1 MSSNN
6 SVSLILPEKV
16 PAALGQLVPISVGV
30 TDFSGT
36 DREILVRLI
45 GSLTGPL
52 PAVSRQLPAH
62 LSIQTEVS
70 LQVPSGM
77 PVGEHPVLIEVL
89 DRSTGSVIGQGE
101 VLLDVQHTQAIRM
114 HLSPPSIR
122 RRLRGRIRIVLRNHD
137 DETHNIRIRA
147 ESDDSHTKIKLWHQD
162 VQLRAGEMVRLK
174 ARLRVK
180 PFFIGKQKEHWYSII
195 GDGAGVPIYGRGN
208 VRHIPM
214 IGRNIK
220 SLMGLMCIVLVWA
233 GATLAIIRAVNPVTT
248 ESTASAEEGGS
259 DTGDSG
265 ANSGGELEL
274 PNLVEVS
281 GTVTATPD
289 GSDVVVKWRPVSIG
303 DVEGSGKVGGQS
315 TSSNPN
321 VANLSTSTDADGAFT
336 VAGLDGAGLYE
347 FTFAKAGHSTKTLI
361 VQPKGEP
368 VTLEVEL
375 AVGDGTVAGLTV
387 DESGQPLG
395 GVDVK
400 LTDGTIIYQTTT
412 PTEGDQKGRFT
423 FKNLST
429 PATYVIDAQVV
440 QRGLASTTFFLDAG
454 SSINDVN
461 LTLSPNVTTLAGR
474 VSSMLFETGSSG
486 TRQPSATQ
494 SASTAP
500 VALPAVT
507 ITATDGSTTTRS
519 TTSLTDINLAGTFRL
534 EELPINKVYTVTY
547 SVPGFITFSE
557 TVELTLDTPERDIS
571 LNRATGRVSG
581 TIVVDSPDILPQSV
595 AISVENSLQTY
606 KSSDL
611 VRADGTYDFSGI
623 APGRYVVTYEAL
635 GLNDQYREVDIGAGT
650 SAIVDVQMT
659 ELEDTSRSSS
669 LNFLITKTGEDVDS
683 PDPEDVFVSVRHR
696 APNDCG
702 RVVTKAGVT
711 HTNCEYPTEIEEDA
725 TTSVI
730 IDDLDAGAY
739 YLVFSATG
747 FSPKVV
753 QTSVALGEVKDQIA
767 VTLDALGTLSGQV
780 TDDSGSPV
788 EGVQLLLT
796 SATGVTKTGGT
807 GPNGEFTF
815 PNSLD
820 AMTYTLGTTSPNF
833 TSVSRTVTGALNA
846 SVNVDAT
853 VRGISMVTGEVRSLN
868 LATGNYEAIEAK
880 NFAVFYRVSP
890 AQPSSTTGGWIDT
903 KTIGISK
910 SLGSFRLGVNPK
922 DQNNNTILFDAC
934 VTIIDGTIAGTV
946 MSSDACDASL
956 QGGAMPPGLIAKS
969 STSVS
974 LQPGET
980 AVRSVYFTPSPG
992 SVSGYVTVG
1001 GVAENNL
1008 KIEARRIGPDG
1019 RIYETVNATSATN
1032 SVNQQ
1037 SGYYIFDYLTPT
1049 SPVAPTGYDENT
1061 FVPCD
1066 QTVNIC
1072 WSIRATKTSVG
1083 SNDSRPFTIY
1093 PSKRLN
1099 LPDTETINIE
1109 LGRGSASVTL
1119 SADTGVVFSGTTLN
1133 LTATING
1140 VAKTASAVTNANGKA
1155 VFSNLELG
1163 TWTLS
1168 LPATDDYADVSRE
1181 FNITQGVALNESV
1194 IRRSLRGKLIV
1205 YLRGPGGPLSGA
1217 QIRLAPVIDSTTTTT
1232 TPTSTTTTIAA
1243 LPDPTVLCVSIADG
1257 SCTINNYNTGV
1268 HTFVAS
1274 ATGLSSTTISAS
1286 VIGGQTIAVSVV
1298 LGAAAGSLTVTL
1310 LDVLGVKLAGATIN
1324 AKDQR
1329 LKDYYCTT
1337 NTSGIC
1343 TLTEI
1348 PFGIVEVKASLT
1360 NFRDSFGS
1368 ISVGSGG
1375 SAMTLIATPTNGKA
1389 TFVFVDDNGQGL
1401 LSAKAEYI
1409 DSAGEVLQT
1418 CTTPTTPPTSNQC
1431 IMIGLPQGLVTIR
1444 ASVTGVDASQY
1455 AEVTLKVSVFPGLD
1469 TAATFVIPTK
1479 NSALA
1484 GKIVEDVAG
1493 GSSSVTVSGAIVTAS
1508 NGAGESVVTLT
1519 DDGGKYSF
1527 NTLTPGIWT
1536 VRATAPGYATK
1547 AISPISVP
1555 RSTDLEIRLVPLSGS
1570 IELSVRTPIGG
1581 PATGITVT
1589 VQRLTANA
1597 DAYRLVTNSDGNAI
1611 FDQSNI
1617 VEGTYTVTIS
1627 DSIVPARYVG
1637 QTFVLN
1643 VDRGSATRFATY
1655 LGTFGAFVAVPI
1667 AGIPASGFGPATPLS
1682 VDVAL
1687 IKDGVLMHQISTEMI
1702 ASQRVA
1708 SFAGVAPG
1716 QYSIAIQSPGTLS
1729 SLNQYSITEVLR
1741 DFNTSV
1747 RVTTSASHGLIVGDF
1762 VDISGFATTIFNF
1775 DNARVTAID
1784 GTQSFFV
1791 ERATGLANLPTAGE
1805 YASAKMT
1812 KVSNQSQ
1819 WVLAAHTVSTNS
1831 FTYDVPTAST
1841 IEVPELS
1848 RTITLGAINL
1858 LVKPVNFDVVVSGIA
1873 FTDPSLTT
1881 TTTPSS
1887 TTLPLLGN
1895 AKVTLSD
1902 GYLLNSVSSTTN
1914 SSGVA
1919 SFTDIPPGTYTA
1931 TVTNTSY
1938 DDFVTTIQVVDF
1950 ANLAGFN
1957 PRISLNQSPIVG
1969 TIKVTVFG
1977 DGNSSNYVSGATVS
1991 VLENNTTCVTDSSG
2005 ICILKNLA
2013 QGDYNLR
2020 VIHPSYAT
2028 INTSAIHVTG
2038 GIETTHSVGLGSN
2051 EGQVDFTVFNSATG
2065 LPIASSDITAQV
2077 TGTAPSCTTTPAGK
2091 CSVTDLALGAT
2102 SFKVEA
2108 NNFDTGFVGVD
2119 VTGGNSTKITINLTP
2134 SLPTTETLR
2143 VRTVDA
2149 VTGKPLNGV
2158 LVSNADN
2165 DAVLCTTT
2173 GQTSATPPVALGA
2186 CNGLSIPVGNLS
2198 VKGELDDYEA
2208 AFATVVIS
2216 PIQSTTLVLALRP
2229 KLGSLQFDIY
2239 HAITKANLV
2248 GATVTMVAPPSL
2260 NCTTVLVNTPSTAS
2274 CTISAIAL
2282 VNTTFVVEATG
2293 FDDVYVS
2300 YAVSNEGGRVRVE
2313 LTPSDNTL
2321 IINTVDAVTG
2331 AALAGVE
2338 IKHGSTQ
2345 LCTTAGAGATCTTP
2359 PQTNGSYPLTIT
2371 RTGYETSY
2379 ATVLVRPDAP
2389 TSLTFALRP
2398 TLGTVQFIVKDAD
2411 TGALIPG
2418 AVIESV
2424 NDNDATCTTPTG
2436 ASTTGRCSIANLAL
2450 VATQFDVT
2458 APTYNG
2464 GSTNV
2469 TVSNVAGSETVVFLN
2484 KETVGFTVYT
2494 FDAVTDTALNGITVE
2509 YANGDPFCAAVT
2521 ASGSCQPAA
2530 NLAGG
2535 TITLKAY
2542 KDNAYLPIF
2551 ATTTF
2556 STSEPA
2562 SLTLALLPTNGVV
2575 DISVVNGNDDSE
2587 INGVVIT
2594 RSPSESVCTTTGG
2607 AGCTVPSMP
2616 VGTYV
2621 FTATKAGYTTA
2632 TTTATIVN
2640 SDTSYIS
2647 LTMYPVTNT
2656 SLRVYTYDANT
2667 GSSLD
2672 GVSVTSCTSNTSSG
2686 YCTANNVATG
2696 QLTITASRSGYD
2708 NAYGNVMIES
2718 GGSETVHLY
2727 LRPTASTLTV
2737 TVLNSFSNAAIP
2749 SAWVAIT
2756 GGSCGSTSASGV
2768 IACTGFTSGNL
2779 SLSVSASYFSSAS
2792 ATVAIARGSTN
2803 SVVLFLTPWGQL
2815 TVSSTKKA
2823 ALITVSIQNYGGLCS
2838 IPALSGTEPPGPG
2851 ECTGYYLPYGTYIV
2865 SLDTSPA
2872 KTATV
2877 TINKT
2882 STSVN
2887 IP

>member
-52 PAVSRQLPAH
+52 PAISRQLPAH
-62 LSIQTEVS
+62 LSIQTEIS

-101 VLLDVQHTQAIRM
+101 VLLDVQHTQAIKM

-147 ESDDSHTKIKLWHQD
+147 ESDDSNTKIKLWHQD
-162 VQLRAGEMVRLK
+162 VELRAGEMVRLK
-174 ARLRVK
+174 ARLRVR
-180 PFFIGKQKEHWYSII
+180 PFFIGKQREHWYSII

-233 GATLAIIRAVNPVTT
+233 GATLAVIRAVNPVTT

-259 DTGDSG
+259 ETGDSG
-265 ANSGGELEL
+265 SDSGGELEL

-289 GSDVVVKWRPVSIG
+289 GSGVVVKWRPVSIG

-336 VAGLDGAGLYE
+336 VSGLDGAGLYE
-347 FTFAKAGHSTKTLI
+347 FTFAKSGHSTKTLI
-361 VQPKGEP
+361 VQPQGEP
-368 VTLEVEL
+368 VTLEIEL
-375 AVGDGTVAGLTV
+375 AVGDGTVSGFTV
-387 DESGQPLG
+387 DEAGQLLG

-412 PTEGDQKGRFT
+412 PTEGEQKGRFS
-423 FKNLST
+423 FNNLST
-429 PATYVIDAQVV
+429 PATYVVDASVS
-440 QRGLASTTFFLDAG
+440 QRGLASTTFYLEAG
-454 SSINDVN
+454 SSTNDVT

-474 VSSMLFETGSSG
+474 VSSMLFEIGAGG
-486 TRQPSATQ
+486 TRQTSAAQTP
-494 SASTAP
+494 STAS

-507 ITATDGSTTTRS
+507 ITATDGSITTRS

-534 EELPINKVYTVTY
+534 EELPINRVYTVTY
-547 SVPGFITFSE
+547 SAPGFITFSE
-557 TVELTLDTPERDIS
+557 TVELTLDTPERDVS

-581 TIVVDSPDILPQSV
+581 TIVVESPDILPQSV

-650 SAIVDVQMT
+650 TAIVDVQMT
-659 ELEDTSRSSS
+659 EVTDSSRSSS
-669 LNFLITKTGEDVDS
+669 LSFEVTKTGEDVNS
-683 PDPEDVFVSVRHR
+683 PNPEAVFVSIRHR
-696 APNDCG
+696 SLNDCG
-702 RVVTKAGVT
+702 RVGTDT
-711 HTNCEYPTEIEEDA
+711 DCEYATTIIPTTA
-725 TTSVI
+725 TTSVL

-739 YLVFSATG
+739 YLVFSAAG

-753 QTSVALGEVKDQIA
+753 QTSVALGEDKDQIA
-767 VTLDALGTLSGQV
+767 VTLDALGTLNGQV

-868 LATGNYEAIEAK
+868 LVSGNYEAVEAR
-880 NFAVFYRVSP
+880 NFSVFYRVSP
-890 AQPSSTTGGWIDT
+890 TAPSTLGGWIDT

-910 SLGSFRLGVNPK
+910 SLGSFRLGVNPQ
-922 DQNNNTILFDAC
+922 DQNNNPILFDAC
-934 VTIIDGTIAGTV
+934 VTIIDGTIADTV

-956 QGGAMPPGLIAKS
+956 QSNAMPPGLIAK
-969 STSVS
+969 TSRSVT

-980 AVRSVYFTPSPG
+980 AVRSIYFTPSPG

-1001 GVAENNL
+1001 GVAENDL
-1008 KIEARRIGPDG
+1008 KIDARRIGPDG
-1019 RIYETVNATSATN
+1019 RIYETVSATTVTSN
-1032 SVNQQ
+1032 ARL
-1037 SGYYIFDYLTPT
+1037 GYYVFEYLTPT
-1049 SPVAPTGYDENT
+1049 SPVAPSGYDENV
-1061 FVPCD
+1061 FVPCN
-1066 QTVNIC
+1066 QTADIC

-1083 SNDSRPFTIY
+1083 SKDSRPFTIY

-1099 LPDTETINIE
+1099 LPDAETVDIE
-1109 LGRGSASVTL
+1109 LGKGSAAVTL
-1119 SADTGVVFSGTTLN
+1119 SADTGIIFANVTLT
-1133 LTATING
+1133 LSATING
-1140 VAKTASAVTNANGKA
+1140 VNKTASAVTNGNGRA
-1155 VFSNLELG
+1155 VFPDLEIG
-1163 TWTLS
+1163 TWTFS
-1168 LPATDDYADVSRE
+1168 LPATDDYALVNRE
-1181 FNITQGVALNESV
+1181 LNITQGVSLNESV
-1194 IRRSLRGKLIV
+1194 VRRSLRGKLIM
-1205 YLRGPGGPLSGA
+1205 YLRGPDGPLSGA
-1217 QIRLAPVIDSTTTTT
+1217 EIRLAPSSDSTSTTTT
-1232 TPTSTTTTIAA
+1232 PSSTTTTIAGT
-1243 LPDPTVLCVSIADG
+1243 PDPTVLCISITDG
-1257 SCTINNYNTGV
+1257 SCTIDNYDTGV

-1274 ATGLSSTTISAS
+1274 KAGLSSTTVSAS

-1298 LGAAAGSLTVTL
+1298 LGAASGSLTVTL
-1310 LDVLGVKLAGATIN
+1310 LDVLGKPLPSAVIT
-1324 AKDQR
+1324 AKDQN
-1329 LKDYYCTT
+1329 LVDYSCTT
-1337 NTSGIC
+1337 NASGIC
-1343 TLTEI
+1343 SIIGI
-1348 PFGIVEVKASLT
+1348 PFGIVDVKGASPD
-1360 NFRDSFGS
+1360 FRDSFGS
-1368 ISVGSGG
+1368 ISIGNGG

-1389 TFVFVDDNGQGL
+1389 TFVFVDDNGQAIFPAL
-1401 LSAKAEYI
+1401 AEYI
-1409 DSAGEVLQT
+1409 DSNGVVLKS
-1418 CTTPTTPPTSNQC
+1418 CAAPTSNQC
-1431 IMIGLPQGLVTIR
+1431 IITGLPQGLVTIR
-1444 ASVTGVDASQY
+1444 ATVTGVNASQY
-1455 AEVTLKVSVFPGLD
+1455 APVTLKVSVFPGLD
-1469 TAATFVIPTK
+1469 TAATFVIPTA
-1479 NSALA
+1479 NAALA
-1484 GKIVEDVAG
+1484 GTVVEDMPD
-1493 GSSSVTVSGAIVTAS
+1493 GSSSVLISGSIVTATDA
-1508 NGAGESVVTLT
+1508 AGNSQVTLS
-1519 DDGGKYSF
+1519 DDAGRYSF
-1527 NTLTPGIWT
+1527 NTLTPGSWT
-1536 VRATAPGYATK
+1536 IRSTAPGYATK
-1547 AISPISVP
+1547 TLAAVSLPNNN
-1555 RSTDLEIRLVPLSGS
+1555 LMLRLVPLSGS

-1581 PATGITVT
+1581 PATGIRVT
-1589 VQRLTANA
+1589 VQRMTVNA
-1597 DAYRLVTNSDGNAI
+1597 DIYSTVTGIDGNAI
-1611 FDQSNI
+1611 FASSNI

-1627 DSIVPARYVG
+1627 DSIVPARFVG

-1643 VDRGSATRFATY
+1643 VDRGAATRFATY

-1667 AGIPASGFGPATPLS
+1667 AGIPASGFGPGTPLN

-1687 IKDGVLMHQISTEMI
+1687 IKNGVLMHQISTEMV

-1716 QYSIAIQSPGTLS
+1716 QYSIAIQSPGTLGG
-1729 SLNQYSITEVLR
+1729 LTQFSITNVVR
-1741 DFNTSV
+1741 DFGVEVRYTTSV
-1747 RVTTSASHGLIVGDF
+1747 DHGLLVGDF
-1762 VDISGFATTIFNF
+1762 VDITGFAKTIFNF
-1775 DNARVTAID
+1775 DNAVVTKVVNAQ
-1784 GTQSFFV
+1784 TFSV
-1791 ERATGLANLPTAGE
+1791 ERETEPVALPEGDE
-1805 YASAKMT
+1805 YASAKMS

-1819 WVLAAHTVSTNS
+1819 WDLGAHTVFTNS
-1831 FTYDVPTAST
+1831 STYDVPSAPT

-1848 RTITLGAINL
+1848 RTITLGSINL
-1858 LVKPVNFDVVVSGIA
+1858 IVKPVNFDVVVSGIA
-1873 FTDPSLTT
+1873 FTDPSLTP

-1887 TTLPLLGN
+1887 TTLPLLEN

-1902 GYLLNSVSSTTN
+1902 GYLLNNVTSTTD
-1914 SSGVA
+1914 SSGTA

-1931 TVTNTSY
+1931 TVTKTSY

-1950 ANLAGFN
+1950 ADPAGNN

-1991 VLENNTTCVTDSSG
+1991 VLENNATCITDASG

-2013 QGDYNLR
+2013 QGDYDLR

-2028 INTSAIHVTG
+2028 INTSTIHVTG
-2038 GIETTHSVGLGSN
+2038 GLETSHSVGLGSD

-2077 TGTAPSCTTTPAGK
+2077 SGTAPSCTTNAAGK

-2102 SFKVEA
+2102 SFRIEA
-2108 NNFDTGFVGVD
+2108 INPATGLDFAVGFAGVD
-2119 VTGGNSTKITINLTP
+2119 VTGGNPTKISVNLTP
-2134 SLPTTETLR
+2134 
-2143 VRTVDA
+2143 A
-2149 VTGKPLNGV
+2149 
-2158 LVSNADN
+2158 
-2165 DAVLCTTT
+2165 
-2173 GQTSATPPVALGA
+2173 
-2186 CNGLSIPVGNLS
+2186 
-2198 VKGELDDYEA
+2198 
-2208 AFATVVIS
+2208 
-2216 PIQSTTLVLALRP
+2216 
-2229 KLGSLQFDIY
+2229 
-2239 HAITKANLV
+2239 
-2248 GATVTMVAPPSL
+2248 
-2260 NCTTVLVNTPSTAS
+2260 
-2274 CTISAIAL
+2274 
-2282 VNTTFVVEATG
+2282 
-2293 FDDVYVS
+2293 
-2300 YAVSNEGGRVRVE
+2300 
-2313 LTPSDNTL
+2313 DNTL
-2321 IINTVDAVTG
+2321 MINTVDAVTG
-2331 AALAGVE
+2331 AALAGVS
-2338 IKHGSTQ
+2338 IDHDSNQVCITSIIAGSTAAS
-2345 LCTTAGAGATCTTP
+2345 CTSARLAAG
-2359 PQTNGSYPLTIT
+2359 NYPLTIT
-2371 RTGYETSY
+2371 KSGYEDLYEAVS
-2379 ATVLVRPDAP
+2379 VLPDAP

-2398 TLGTVQFIVKDAD
+2398 TFGTVQFIIKDAA

-2418 AVIESV
+2418 AVVESV
-2424 NDNDATCTTPTG
+2424 NDDTNTCITPSG
-2436 ASTTGRCSIANLAL
+2436 AGTTGRCSIANLAL
-2450 VATQFDVT
+2450 VATQFNVT
-2458 APTYNG
+2458 APNYNG

-2469 TVSNVAGSETVVFLN
+2469 TVSNVAGSETVVLLN
-2484 KETVGFTVYT
+2484 KEAVGFTVYT

-2521 ASGSCQPAA
+2521 ASGSCQPAT

-2542 KDNAYLPIF
+2542 KANAYLPIF

-2594 RSPSESVCTTTGG
+2594 RSPSEFVCTTAGS
-2607 AGCTVPSMP
+2607 AGCTIATMP

-2621 FTATKAGYTTA
+2621 FTATKSGFTTA
-2632 TTTATIVN
+2632 TTTATVVN

-2656 SLRVYTYDANT
+2656 SLRVYTYDAST

-2672 GVSVTSCTSNTSSG
+2672 GVSVSPSCTSTTSSG

-2696 QLTITASRSGYD
+2696 QLTITASRNGYD

-2737 TVLNSFSNAAIP
+2737 TVLNSFNNAAVP
-2749 SAWVAIT
+2749 SAWVTIT
-2756 GGSCGSTSASGV
+2756 GGSCGYTSGSGV
-2768 IACTGFTSGNL
+2768 ITCTSFTSGSL
-2779 SLSVSASYFSSAS
+2779 TLSVSASNFNSAS
-2792 ATVAIARGSTN
+2792 ATIAVARGSTN
-2803 SVVLFLTPWGQL
+2803 SVILFLTPLGQL
-2815 TVSSTKKA
+2815 TVSTPMTSEVIIAT
-2823 ALITVSIQNYGGLCS
+2823 LPNFRELCS
-2838 IPALSGTEPPGPG
+2838 IRALNVDEEPTSGS
-2851 ECTGYYLPYGTYIV
+2851 CAGYNLPYGTYIV
-2865 SLDTSPA
+2865 VLNTSPA

-2877 TINKT
+2877 TIT
-2882 STSVN
+2882 SASTSIN

>member
-1 MSSNN
+1 MNGRH

-162 VQLRAGEMVRLK
+162 VELRAGEMVRLK

-233 GATLAIIRAVNPVTT
+233 GATLAIIKAVNPVTT
-248 ESTASAEEGGS
+248 ESTASAEEGGD
-259 DTGDSG
+259 DTGESG
-265 ANSGGELEL
+265 ADSGGELEL
-274 PNLVEVS
+274 PNLVEVT

-289 GSDVVVKWRPVSIG
+289 GSGVVVKWRPVSIG
-303 DVEGSGKVGGQS
+303 DIEGSGKVGGQS

-347 FTFAKAGHSTKTLI
+347 FTFSKAGHSTKTMI

-429 PATYVIDAQVV
+429 PATYVIDARVS
-440 QRGLASTTFFLDAG
+440 QRGLASTTFYLDAG
-454 SSINDVN
+454 SSSNDVT

-474 VSSMLFETGSSG
+474 VSSVLFDNGTTGS
-486 TRQPSATQ
+486 RQPASTQ
-494 SASTAP
+494 TTSASS

-507 ITATDGSTTTRS
+507 ITATDGSITARS
-519 TTSLTDINLAGTFRL
+519 TTSLTDIDQAGKFRL
-534 EELPINKVYTVTY
+534 EELPINRVYTVSY
-547 SVPGFITFSE
+547 SVEGYTTYSE

-571 LNRATGRVSG
+571 LNRATGRLSG
-581 TIVVDSPDILPQSV
+581 NIVVNSPDILPQSV

-635 GLNDQYREVDIGAGT
+635 GLKDQYREIDIGAGT
-650 SAIVDVQMT
+650 TAIVDVTMT
-659 ELEDTSRSSS
+659 ELDDTSRSSS
-669 LNFLITKTGEDVDS
+669 LNFLITKTGEEADS
-683 PDPEDVFVSVRHR
+683 PEPENVFVSVRHR

-702 RVVTKAGVT
+702 RIITEDGVIDT
-711 HTNCEYPTEIEEDA
+711 DCEYPTKIEEDA
-725 TTSVI
+725 TTSVL
-730 IDDLDAGAY
+730 IDQLDAGAY

-753 QTSVALGEVKDQIA
+753 QTNVALGETKDQIA

-853 VRGISMVTGEVRSLN
+853 VRGISMITGEVRSLN
-868 LATGNYEAIEAK
+868 LASGNYEAVEAK
-880 NFAVFYRVSP
+880 NFSVFYRISPTGSTVS
-890 AQPSSTTGGWIDT
+890 TGGWVDT

-922 DQNNNTILFDAC
+922 DQNNNPIFIDAC

-946 MSSDACDASL
+946 MSSEACDSSL
-956 QGGAMPPGLIAKS
+956 LKSAMPRGLIAKT
-969 STSVS
+969 STTVT
-974 LQPGET
+974 LQTGET
-980 AVRSVYFTPSPG
+980 VVRSVYFTPSPG

-1001 GVAENNL
+1001 DVAENNV

-1019 RIYETVNATSATN
+1019 RIYETVNATSTTN
-1032 SVNQQ
+1032 SGNQQ
-1037 SGYYIFDYLTPT
+1037 SGYYIFEYLTPT
-1049 SPVAPTGYDENT
+1049 SSVAPDGYNENV

-1083 SNDSRPFTIY
+1083 SSDSRPFTIY

-1099 LPDTETINIE
+1099 LPATETIDIE

-1119 SADTGVVFSGTTLN
+1119 STDTGVIFSNTDLT

-1140 VAKTASAVTNANGKA
+1140 VERTSTEKTNASGKA
-1155 VFSNLELG
+1155 IFSNLEIG

-1168 LPATDDYADVSRE
+1168 LPATDDYALVNRE
-1181 FNITQGVALNESV
+1181 FNITQGVSLNESV
-1194 IRRSLRGKLIV
+1194 VRRSLRGKLIV

-1217 QIRLAPVIDSTTTTT
+1217 EIRLAPSSDSTSTTT
-1232 TPTSTTTTIAA
+1232 TPTSTTTTIAGT
-1243 LPDPTVLCVSIADG
+1243 PDPTVLCVSVADG
-1257 SCTINNYNTGV
+1257 SCTINNYDSGV

-1274 ATGLSSTTISAS
+1274 AAGLSSTTISAS

-1298 LGAAAGSLTVTL
+1298 LGAASGSLTVTL
-1310 LDVLGVKLAGATIN
+1310 LDVLGKPLPGAIIT
-1324 AKDQR
+1324 AKDQN
-1329 LKDYYCTT
+1329 LVDYSCTT
-1337 NTSGIC
+1337 NATGIC
-1343 TLTEI
+1343 SIIGI
-1348 PFGIVEVKASLT
+1348 PFGIVDVKGSAPD
-1360 NFRDSFGS
+1360 FRDSFGS
-1368 ISVGSGG
+1368 ISIGNGG

-1389 TFVFVDDNGQGL
+1389 TFVFVDDNGQGIFPAL
-1401 LSAKAEYI
+1401 AEYI
-1409 DSAGEVLQT
+1409 DSNGLVLKS
-1418 CTTPTTPPTSNQC
+1418 CAAPTTNQC
-1431 IMIGLPQGLVTIR
+1431 IITGLPQGLVTIR
-1444 ASVTGVDASQY
+1444 ATVTGVDASQY
-1455 AEVTLKVSVFPGLD
+1455 APVTLKVSVFPGLD
-1469 TAATFVIPTK
+1469 TAATFVIPTA
-1479 NSALA
+1479 NAALA
-1484 GKIVEDVAG
+1484 GTVVEDVAG
-1493 GSSSVTVSGAIVTAS
+1493 GLSSVKISGAIVTAT
-1508 NGAGESVVTLT
+1508 NGTGESVVTLT
-1519 DDGGKYSF
+1519 DDAGKYSF
-1527 NTLTPGIWT
+1527 STLTPGSWT
-1536 VRATAPGYATK
+1536 IRATAPGYATK
-1547 AISPISVP
+1547 TLPAITLPNQ
-1555 RSTDLEIRLVPLSGS
+1555 TLEIRLVPLSGS

-1581 PATGITVT
+1581 PASGITVT
-1589 VQRLTANA
+1589 VQRMTANA
-1597 DAYRLVTNSDGNAI
+1597 DIYSIVTSVDGNA
-1611 FDQSNI
+1611 FFAQDTI
-1617 VEGTYTVTIS
+1617 VEGTYTVTLS
-1627 DSIVPARYVG
+1627 DSIIPARFVS

-1643 VDRGSATRFATY
+1643 VDRGAATRFATY

-1667 AGIPASGFGPATPLS
+1667 AGIPASGFGPGTPLS

-1687 IKDGVLMHQISTEMI
+1687 IKNGVLTHQISTEMV
-1702 ASQRVA
+1702 AGQRVA

-1716 QYSIAIQSPGTLS
+1716 QYSIAIQSPGLIAS
-1729 SLNQYSITEVLR
+1729 STPVSINNV
-1741 DFNTSV
+1741 V
-1747 RVTTSASHGLIVGDF
+1747 RNFTDKVRFTTSSDHGLVLGDF
-1762 VDISGFATTIFNF
+1762 VDISGFAKTIFNF
-1775 DNARVTAID
+1775 DNAEVTEFVDARTFSVSRVT
-1784 GTQSFFV
+1784 GTV
-1791 ERATGLANLPTAGE
+1791 PLPVGDE
-1805 YASAKMT
+1805 YANAKVV
-1812 KVSNQSQ
+1812 KVSNQTQ
-1819 WVLAAHTVSTNS
+1819 WNLAAHTINS
-1831 FTYDVPTAST
+1831 GSMTYDVPSAPT

-1848 RTITLGAINL
+1848 RTIALGVINL
-1858 LVKPVNFDVVVSGIA
+1858 IVKPVDFDVVVSGIA
-1873 FTDPSLTT
+1873 FTDPSITT

-1919 SFTDIPPGTYTA
+1919 NFTDIPPGTYTA

-1950 ANLAGFN
+1950 ADPAGNN

-1991 VLENNTTCVTDSSG
+1991 VLENNATCVTDVSG
-2005 ICILKNLA
+2005 MCNLKNLA

-2028 INTSAIHVTG
+2028 INTSTIHVTG
-2038 GIETTHSVGLGSN
+2038 GLETTHSVGLGAN

-2065 LPIASSDITAQV
+2065 LPIASSEITAQV
-2077 TGTAPSCTTTPAGK
+2077 TGTAPSCTTNASGK

-2102 SFKVEA
+2102 SFRIEA
-2108 NNFDTGFVGVD
+2108 VNPATGKDFAVGFAAVD
-2119 VTGGNSTKITINLTP
+2119 VGGGIPTKISVNL
-2134 SLPTTETLR
+2134 
-2143 VRTVDA
+2143 
-2149 VTGKPLNGV
+2149 N
-2158 LVSNADN
+2158 
-2165 DAVLCTTT
+2165 
-2173 GQTSATPPVALGA
+2173 
-2186 CNGLSIPVGNLS
+2186 
-2198 VKGELDDYEA
+2198 
-2208 AFATVVIS
+2208 
-2216 PIQSTTLVLALRP
+2216 
-2229 KLGSLQFDIY
+2229 
-2239 HAITKANLV
+2239 
-2248 GATVTMVAPPSL
+2248 
-2260 NCTTVLVNTPSTAS
+2260 
-2274 CTISAIAL
+2274 
-2282 VNTTFVVEATG
+2282 
-2293 FDDVYVS
+2293 
-2300 YAVSNEGGRVRVE
+2300 
-2313 LTPSDNTL
+2313 PSDNTL
-2321 IINTVDAVTG
+2321 MINTVDAVTG
-2331 AALAGVE
+2331 AALAGVS
-2338 IKHGSTQ
+2338 IDLNSDQ
-2345 LCTTAGAGATCTTP
+2345 VCTTSIIAPSTAASCTSARLAA
-2359 PQTNGSYPLTIT
+2359 GSYPLTIT
-2371 RTGYETSY
+2371 KSGYEDLY
-2379 ATVLVRPDAP
+2379 ETVSVLPDAP

-2398 TLGTVQFIVKDAD
+2398 TFGTVQFIVKDAAS
-2411 TGALIPG
+2411 GALIPS

-2424 NDNDATCTTPTG
+2424 NDNTDTCTTPTG

-2450 VATQFDVT
+2450 VATQFEVT

-2469 TVSNVAGSETVVFLN
+2469 TVSNVAGSETVVLLN
-2484 KETVGFTVYT
+2484 KETVGFRVYT
-2494 FDAVTDTALNGITVE
+2494 FDAVTDTALNGIKVE
-2509 YANGDPFCAAVT
+2509 YANGDDFCSAVT
-2521 ASGSCQPAA
+2521 ATGFCQPAT
-2530 NLAGG
+2530 NIPGG

-2542 KDNAYLPIF
+2542 KDGAYLPIF

-2607 AGCTVPSMP
+2607 AGCTVSSMP

-2621 FTATKAGYTTA
+2621 FTATKVGFTTA

-2672 GVSVTSCTSNTSSG
+2672 GVSVTSCTGNTSSG

-2749 SAWVAIT
+2749 GAWVSIT
-2756 GGSCGSTSASGV
+2756 GGYCGSTSGSGV

-2851 ECTGYYLPYGTYIV
+2851 ECTGYNLPYGTYIV
-2865 SLDTSPA
+2865 SLDTSPV

>member
-1 MSSNN
+1 MSGNN

-16 PAALGQLVPISVGV
+16 PATLGQLVPISVGV
-30 TDFSGT
+30 TDFSGS

-122 RRLRGRIRIVLRNHD
+122 RRLRGRIRVVLRNHD
-137 DETHNIRIRA
+137 DETHNIQIRA
-147 ESDDSHTKIKLWHQD
+147 ESDDSNTKIKLWHRD
-162 VQLRAGEMVRLK
+162 IELRAGEMVRIK

-180 PFFIGKQKEHWYSII
+180 PFFIGKQREHWYSII
-195 GDGAGVPIYGRGN
+195 GDGAGAPIYGRGN

-220 SLMGLMCIVLVWA
+220 SLLGLMCIVLVWA

-265 ANSGGELEL
+265 GDSGGEFEL

-289 GSDVVVKWRPVSIG
+289 GSGVVVKWRPVSIG
-303 DVEGSGKVGGQS
+303 DVEGSGKIGGQS

-347 FTFAKAGHSTKTLI
+347 FTFAKAGHATKTMI
-361 VQPKGEP
+361 VQPQGEP
-368 VTLEVEL
+368 VTLEIEL
-375 AVGDGTVAGLTV
+375 AVGNGTVGGFTV
-387 DESGQPLG
+387 DETGQLLG

-412 PTEGDQKGRFT
+412 PTEGEQKGRFN
-423 FKNLST
+423 FNNLST
-429 PATYVIDAQVV
+429 PATYVIDASVS
-440 QRGLASTTFFLDAG
+440 QRGLASTTFYLDAG
-454 SSINDVN
+454 SAKSDVT

-474 VSSMLFETGSSG
+474 VSSMLFEVGAAG
-486 TRQPSATQ
+486 TRQT
-494 SASTAP
+494 ASTQTTSTP
-500 VALPAVT
+500 SVALPAVT

-534 EELPINKVYTVTY
+534 EELPINRVYTVSY
-547 SVPGFITFSE
+547 SVPGFTTFSE
-557 TVELTLDTPERDIS
+557 TVELTLETPERDIS

-595 AISVENSLQTY
+595 AISIENSLQTY

-611 VRADGTYDFSGI
+611 VRNNGSYDFSGI
-623 APGRYVVTYEAL
+623 SPGRYVVTYEAL

-650 SAIVDVQMT
+650 TAIVDVQMSEVT
-659 ELEDTSRSSS
+659 DSSRSSS
-669 LNFLITKTGEDVDS
+669 LSFEVTKTGEDLNS
-683 PDPEDVFVSVRHR
+683 PVPENVFVSIRHR
-696 APNDCG
+696 SLNDCG
-702 RVVTKAGVT
+702 RVGTLTG
-711 HTNCEYPTEIEEDA
+711 CEYPTTIIPVTA
-725 TTSVI
+725 TTTVL

-753 QTSVALGEVKDQIA
+753 QTNVALGEDKDQIT
-767 VTLDALGTLSGQV
+767 VTLDALGTLNGQV

-833 TSVSRTVTGALNA
+833 TSVSRTVTGALNT

-868 LATGNYEAIEAK
+868 LGSGNYEAVEAK
-880 NFAVFYRVSP
+880 NFSVFYRISP
-890 AQPSSTTGGWIDT
+890 TVPSTLGGWIDT

-922 DQNNNTILFDAC
+922 DQNNNTIFIDAC
-934 VTIIDGTIAGTV
+934 VAIIDGTIAGTM

-956 QGGAMPPGLIAKS
+956 LASAMPPGLIAKTS
-969 STSVS
+969 KSVS

-980 AVRSVYFTPSPG
+980 AVRSIYFTPSPG
-992 SVSGYVTVG
+992 SVTGYVTVG
-1001 GVAENNL
+1001 NAPENDL

-1019 RIYETVNATSATN
+1019 RIYETVSATSATN
-1032 SVNQQ
+1032 PSNAQL
-1037 SGYYIFDYLTPT
+1037 GYYVFDYLTPT
-1049 SPVAPTGYDENT
+1049 FAVAPTGYDEDV

-1066 QTVNIC
+1066 QTVTIC

-1083 SNDSRPFTIY
+1083 SKDSRPFTIY

-1099 LPDTETINIE
+1099 LPNTETIDIE
-1109 LGRGSASVTL
+1109 LGRGTAAVTL
-1119 SADTGVVFSGTTLN
+1119 SADTGIVFANTTLT
-1133 LTATING
+1133 LSATING
-1140 VAKTASAVTNANGKA
+1140 VVQTKSEPTNANGKA
-1155 VFSNLELG
+1155 VFSDLEIG

-1168 LPATDDYADVSRE
+1168 LPATDDYALVNRE
-1181 FNITQGVALNESV
+1181 FNITQGVSLNDSV

-1217 QIRLAPVIDSTTTTT
+1217 EIRLAPVSDSNTTTTL
-1232 TPTSTTTTIAA
+1232 PSSTTTTIAGS
-1243 LPDPTVLCVSIADG
+1243 PDPTVLCVSIADG
-1257 SCTINNYNTGV
+1257 SCTINNYDAGV
-1268 HTFVAS
+1268 HTFIAS
-1274 ATGLSSTTISAS
+1274 AVGLSSTTISAS

-1298 LGAAAGSLTVTL
+1298 LGAASGSLTVTM
-1310 LDVLGVKLAGATIN
+1310 LDVLGVPLLGATIT
-1324 AKDQR
+1324 AKDQNFVE
-1329 LKDYYCTT
+1329 YPCTT
-1337 NTSGIC
+1337 NAAGVCSIIG
-1343 TLTEI
+1343 I
-1348 PFGIVEVKASLT
+1348 PFGIVDVRGSAPD
-1360 NFRDSFGS
+1360 FRDSFGS
-1368 ISVGSGG
+1368 ISIGNGG

-1389 TFVFVDDNGQGL
+1389 TFIFVDDNGQSL
-1401 LSAKAEYI
+1401 FPVKAEYI
-1409 DSAGEVLQT
+1409 DSSGVVLKF
-1418 CTTPTTPPTSNQC
+1418 CTATTSNQC
-1431 IMIGLPQGLVTIR
+1431 IMTGLPQGLATIR
-1444 ASVTGVDASQY
+1444 ATVTGVNASQY
-1455 AEVTLKVSVFPGLD
+1455 APVTLKVSVFPGLD
-1469 TAATFVIPTK
+1469 TAATFVIPTA
-1479 NSALA
+1479 NAALA
-1484 GKIVEDVAG
+1484 GTVVENVSD
-1493 GSSSVTVSGAIVTAS
+1493 GSSSVVISGSIVTATDA
-1508 NGAGESVVTLT
+1508 AGKSEVTLT
-1519 DDGGKYSF
+1519 DDAGRYSF
-1527 NTLTPGIWT
+1527 STLTPGSWT
-1536 VRATAPGYATK
+1536 IRATAPGYATK
-1547 AISPISVP
+1547 TLAAVSLPNQN
-1555 RSTDLEIRLVPLSGS
+1555 LEIRLVPLSGS

-1581 PATGITVT
+1581 PATGITVS
-1589 VQRLTANA
+1589 VQRMTANA
-1597 DAYRLVTNSDGNAI
+1597 DIYSTVTSSNGNAI
-1611 FDQSNI
+1611 FAESTI
-1617 VEGTYTVTIS
+1617 VEGSYSVTIR
-1627 DSIVPARYVG
+1627 DSLVPERFVG
-1637 QTFVLN
+1637 QTFELN
-1643 VDRGSATRFATY
+1643 VDRGAATRFATY

-1667 AGIPASGFGPATPLS
+1667 AGIPASGFGPGTPLS

-1687 IKDGVLMHQISTEMI
+1687 IKDGVLTHQISTEMV

-1716 QYSIAIQSPGTLS
+1716 QYLIAIQSPGTLGR
-1729 SLNQYSITEVLR
+1729 LTQFSITNVVR
-1741 DFNTSV
+1741 DFGVEV
-1747 RVTTSASHGLIVGDF
+1747 RYTTSADHGLLVGDF
-1762 VDISGFATTIFNF
+1762 VDITGFAKTIFNF
-1775 DNARVTAID
+1775 DNAVITKVVNAQ
-1784 GTQSFFV
+1784 TFSV
-1791 ERATGLANLPTAGE
+1791 ERATGNVALPVGTE
-1805 YASAKMT
+1805 YASAKMS
-1812 KVSNQSQ
+1812 KLSNQSQ
-1819 WVLAAHTVSTNS
+1819 WVLAAHTVFTNS
-1831 FTYDVPTAST
+1831 STYDVPSATT

-1858 LVKPVNFDVVVSGIA
+1858 IVKPVDFDVVVSGIA
-1873 FTDPSLTT
+1873 FSDPSITT

-1887 TTLPLLGN
+1887 TTLPRLQN

-1919 SFTDIPPGTYTA
+1919 AFTDIPPGTYTA
-1931 TVTNTSY
+1931 AVTNTSY
-1938 DDFVTTIQVVDF
+1938 DDFVTTIQVVD
-1950 ANLAGFN
+1950 LSDPAGNN
-1957 PRISLNQSPIVG
+1957 PKISLNQSPIIG

-1977 DGNSSNYVSGATVS
+1977 DGNSSNFVSGATVS
-1991 VLENNTTCVTDSSG
+1991 VLENNATCVTDSTG
-2005 ICILKNLA
+2005 ICLLNNLA
-2013 QGDYNLR
+2013 QGDYDLR

-2028 INTSAIHVTG
+2028 INTSTIHVTG
-2038 GIETTHSVGLGSN
+2038 GLETSHSVGLGSN

-2065 LPIASSDITAQV
+2065 LPIASATITAQV
-2077 TGTAPSCTTTPAGK
+2077 SGTAPSCTTNASGK

-2102 SFKVEA
+2102 SFRIEA
-2108 NNFDTGFVGVD
+2108 INPATGLDFAVGFAGVD
-2119 VTGGNSTKITINLTP
+2119 VGGGIPTKISVNL
-2134 SLPTTETLR
+2134 
-2143 VRTVDA
+2143 
-2149 VTGKPLNGV
+2149 N
-2158 LVSNADN
+2158 
-2165 DAVLCTTT
+2165 
-2173 GQTSATPPVALGA
+2173 
-2186 CNGLSIPVGNLS
+2186 
-2198 VKGELDDYEA
+2198 
-2208 AFATVVIS
+2208 
-2216 PIQSTTLVLALRP
+2216 
-2229 KLGSLQFDIY
+2229 
-2239 HAITKANLV
+2239 
-2248 GATVTMVAPPSL
+2248 
-2260 NCTTVLVNTPSTAS
+2260 
-2274 CTISAIAL
+2274 
-2282 VNTTFVVEATG
+2282 
-2293 FDDVYVS
+2293 
-2300 YAVSNEGGRVRVE
+2300 
-2313 LTPSDNTL
+2313 PSDNT
-2321 IINTVDAVTG
+2321 IVINTVDAVTG
-2331 AALAGVE
+2331 ENLAGVNVTY
-2338 IKHGSTQ
+2338 GSTSV
-2345 LCTTAGAGATCTTP
+2345 CTTSGTAASCTSARLAVG
-2359 PQTNGSYPLTIT
+2359 NYPLTIT
-2371 RTGYETSY
+2371 KSGYEDLYETIS
-2379 ATVLVRPDAP
+2379 VLPDSP

-2398 TLGTVQFIVKDAD
+2398 TFGTVQFIIKDAAS
-2411 TGALIPG
+2411 GSLIPN
-2418 AVIESV
+2418 AVVESV
-2424 NDNDATCTTPTG
+2424 NDNTDTCTTPTG
-2436 ASTTGRCSIANLAL
+2436 AGTTGRCSINNLAL
-2450 VATQFDVT
+2450 IATQFEIT

-2469 TVSNVAGSETVVFLN
+2469 TVSNVAGSETIVLLN

-2509 YANGDPFCAAVT
+2509 YANGDPFCSAVT
-2521 ASGSCQPAA
+2521 ANGFCKPAV
-2530 NLAGG
+2530 NISGG

-2542 KDNAYLPIF
+2542 KDNGYLPIF

-2562 SLTLALLPTNGVV
+2562 SISLALLPTNGIAK
-2575 DISVVNGNDDSE
+2575 ISVVNGNDESE

-2594 RSPSESVCTTTGG
+2594 RSPSESVCTTASS
-2607 AGCTVPSMP
+2607 AGCTVASMP

-2621 FTATKAGYTTA
+2621 FTATKSGFTTA

-2647 LTMYPVTNT
+2647 MTMYPVTNT
-2656 SLRVYTYDANT
+2656 SLRVYTYDAST

-2672 GVSVTSCTSNTSSG
+2672 GVSVSPSCSSPTSSG
-2686 YCTANNVATG
+2686 YCTASNVATG

-2708 NAYGNVMIES
+2708 PAYGNVMIES

-2737 TVLNSFSNAAIP
+2737 TVLNSFNN
-2749 SAWVAIT
+2749 SAVSGAYVGIT
-2756 GGSCGSTSASGV
+2756 GGSCGYTSGSGV
-2768 IACTGFTSGNL
+2768 ITCTGFTSGNL

-2803 SVVLFLTPWGQL
+2803 SVVLFLAPWGQL
-2815 TVSSTKKA
+2815 TVSTTMKA
-2823 ALITVSIQNYGGLCS
+2823 TPIVVSIQNFGGSCT
-2838 IPALSGTEPPGPG
+2838 IRELSGTEPPTTGD
-2851 ECTGYYLPYGTYIV
+2851 CTIYYVPYGTYIV
-2865 SLDTSPA
+2865 VLNTSPA

-2877 TINKT
+2877 TIT
-2882 STSVN
+2882 STFTSVN
-2887 IP
+2887 FP

>member
-1 MSSNN
+1 
-6 SVSLILPEKV
+6 
-16 PAALGQLVPISVGV
+16 
-30 TDFSGT
+30 
-36 DREILVRLI
+36 
-45 GSLTGPL
+45 
-52 PAVSRQLPAH
+52 
-62 LSIQTEVS
+62 
-70 LQVPSGM
+70 
-77 PVGEHPVLIEVL
+77 
-89 DRSTGSVIGQGE
+89 
-101 VLLDVQHTQAIRM
+101 
-114 HLSPPSIR
+114 
-122 RRLRGRIRIVLRNHD
+122 
-137 DETHNIRIRA
+137 
-147 ESDDSHTKIKLWHQD
+147 
-162 VQLRAGEMVRLK
+162 
-174 ARLRVK
+174 
-180 PFFIGKQKEHWYSII
+180 
-195 GDGAGVPIYGRGN
+195 
-208 VRHIPM
+208 
-214 IGRNIK
+214 
-220 SLMGLMCIVLVWA
+220 
-233 GATLAIIRAVNPVTT
+233 
-248 ESTASAEEGGS
+248 
-259 DTGDSG
+259 
-265 ANSGGELEL
+265 
-274 PNLVEVS
+274 
-281 GTVTATPD
+281 
-289 GSDVVVKWRPVSIG
+289 
-303 DVEGSGKVGGQS
+303 
-315 TSSNPN
+315 
-321 VANLSTSTDADGAFT
+321 
-336 VAGLDGAGLYE
+336 
-347 FTFAKAGHSTKTLI
+347 
-361 VQPKGEP
+361 
-368 VTLEVEL
+368 
-375 AVGDGTVAGLTV
+375 
-387 DESGQPLG
+387 
-395 GVDVK
+395 
-400 LTDGTIIYQTTT
+400 
-412 PTEGDQKGRFT
+412 
-423 FKNLST
+423 
-429 PATYVIDAQVV
+429 
-440 QRGLASTTFFLDAG
+440 
-454 SSINDVN
+454 
-461 LTLSPNVTTLAGR
+461 
-474 VSSMLFETGSSG
+474 
-486 TRQPSATQ
+486 
-494 SASTAP
+494 
-500 VALPAVT
+500 
-507 ITATDGSTTTRS
+507 
-519 TTSLTDINLAGTFRL
+519 
-534 EELPINKVYTVTY
+534 
-547 SVPGFITFSE
+547 
-557 TVELTLDTPERDIS
+557 
-571 LNRATGRVSG
+571 
-581 TIVVDSPDILPQSV
+581 V

-659 ELEDTSRSSS
+659 EVADSSRSSS
-669 LNFLITKTGEDVDS
+669 LSFEITKTGEDLNS
-683 PDPEDVFVSVRHR
+683 PNPEEVFVSIRHR
-696 APNDCG
+696 ALNDCG
-702 RVVTKAGVT
+702 RVGTLT
-711 HTNCEYPTEIEEDA
+711 SCEYPTTIIPTTA

-747 FSPKVV
+747 FSPKIV
-753 QTSVALGEVKDQIA
+753 QTNVALGEDKDQIA
-767 VTLDALGTLSGQV
+767 VTLDALGTLNGQV

-1019 RIYETVNATSATN
+1019 RIYETVNATSTTN

-1066 QTVNIC
+1066 QTANIC

-1083 SNDSRPFTIY
+1083 SDDSRPFTIY

-1099 LPDTETINIE
+1099 LPATETVDIE
-1109 LGRGSASVTL
+1109 LGKGSAAVTL
-1119 SADTGVVFSGTTLN
+1119 SADTGIVFSDTTLN

-1140 VAKTASAVTNANGKA
+1140 IAKTTSVTTNANGKA
-1155 VFSNLELG
+1155 VFSNLEIG

-1168 LPATDDYADVSRE
+1168 LPATDDYALVSRE
-1181 FNITQGVALNESV
+1181 FNITQGVSLNESV
-1194 IRRSLRGKLIV
+1194 VRRSLRGKLIV

-1217 QIRLAPVIDSTTTTT
+1217 EIRLAPSSDSTTTTT
-1232 TPTSTTTTIAA
+1232 TPTSTTTTIAGT
-1243 LPDPTVLCVSIADG
+1243 PDPTVLCVSIADG
-1257 SCTINNYNTGV
+1257 SCTINNYDTGV

-1298 LGAAAGSLTVTL
+1298 LGAASGSLTVTL
-1310 LDVLGVKLAGATIN
+1310 LDVAGEKIAGATIN
-1324 AKDQR
+1324 AKDQS
-1329 LKDYYCTT
+1329 LKDYSCTT
-1337 NTSGIC
+1337 SVLGIC
-1343 TLTEI
+1343 TLTEL
-1348 PFGIVEVKASLT
+1348 PFGIVEVKASLD

-1368 ISVGSGG
+1368 ISIGTGG
-1375 SAMTLIATPTNGKA
+1375 AAMTLIATPTNGKA

-1409 DSAGEVLQT
+1409 NSAGEVLQT
-1418 CTTPTTPPTSNQC
+1418 CTTPTTPPASNQC

-1444 ASVTGVDASQY
+1444 ASVTGVNASQY

-1519 DDGGKYSF
+1519 DDAGKYSF
-1527 NTLTPGIWT
+1527 NTLTPGTWT
-1536 VRATAPGYATK
+1536 IRATAPGYATK
-1547 AISPISVP
+1547 TISPVSVP
-1555 RSTDLEIRLVPLSGS
+1555 RSTDLEIGLVPLSGS
-1570 IELSVRTPIGG
+1570 IELSVKTPIGG

-1589 VQRLTANA
+1589 VQRMTANA
-1597 DAYRLVTNSDGNAI
+1597 DVYPLVTNSDGNAI
-1611 FDQSNI
+1611 FDQDTI

-1643 VDRGSATRFATY
+1643 VDRGAATRFATY
-1655 LGTFGAFVAVPI
+1655 LGTFGAFIAVPI
-1667 AGIPASGFGPATPLS
+1667 AGIPASGFGPGTPLS

-1687 IKDGVLMHQISTEMI
+1687 IKNGVLTHQISTEMV

-1716 QYSIAIQSPGTLS
+1716 QYSIAIQSPGLIAS
-1729 SLNQYSITEVLR
+1729 STPISINNVVR
-1741 DFNTSV
+1741 NFNDTV
-1747 RVTTSASHGLIVGDF
+1747 RFTTSSDHGLVLGDF
-1762 VDISGFATTIFNF
+1762 VDVSGFAKTIFNF
-1775 DNARVTAID
+1775 DNAAVTEYVDARTFSVSRVT
-1784 GTQSFFV
+1784 GTV
-1791 ERATGLANLPTAGE
+1791 PLPVGDE
-1805 YASAKMT
+1805 YANAKMT

-1819 WVLAAHTVSTNS
+1819 WDLSAHTVFTNS
-1831 FTYDVPTAST
+1831 FTYDVPSAPT

-1848 RTITLGAINL
+1848 RTITLGSINL
-1858 LVKPVNFDVVVSGIA
+1858 IVKPVDFDVVVSGIA

-1950 ANLAGFN
+1950 ADPAGNN
-1957 PRISLNQSPIVG
+1957 PRISLNQTPITG
-1969 TIKVTVFG
+1969 KIKVTVFG
-1977 DGNSSNYVSGATVS
+1977 DGNSNNFVSGATVS
-1991 VLENNTTCVTDSSG
+1991 ILENNVTCVTDSSG
-2005 ICILKNLA
+2005 ICTLNNLA

-2020 VIHPSYAT
+2020 VIHPSYAA
-2028 INTSAIHVTG
+2028 INTSPIHVTG
-2038 GIETTHSVGLGSN
+2038 GMETTHSVGLGFN

-2065 LPIASSDITAQV
+2065 LPIAGSDITAQV
-2077 TGTAPSCTTTPAGK
+2077 PGTPPTCTTNASGK

-2108 NNFDTGFVGVD
+2108 GSFDIGFIGVD
-2119 VTGGNSTKITINLTP
+2119 VTGGIPTKITINLTP

-2149 VTGKPLNGV
+2149 VTGQPLNGV
-2158 LVSNADN
+2158 LVSNADD

-2173 GQTSATPPVALGA
+2173 GQTTATPPVALGA

-2198 VKGELDDYEA
+2198 VMGELENYET

-2216 PIQSTTLVLALRP
+2216 PIYSTSLVLALRP

-2248 GATVTMVAPPSL
+2248 GATVTMVEPPSL
-2260 NCTTVLVNTPSTAS
+2260 DCTTVLVVATSTAS
-2274 CTISAIAL
+2274 CTISSL
-2282 VNTTFVVEATG
+2282 VLQNTTFLVEKEG
-2293 FDDVYVS
+2293 FDNLYVS
-2300 YAVSNEGGRVRVE
+2300 YSISNEGGRVRLE

-2338 IKHGSTQ
+2338 INHGSTE
-2345 LCTTAGAGATCTTP
+2345 LCTTAGTGATCTTP

-2379 ATVLVRPDAP
+2379 ATVLVRPDSP

-2398 TLGTVQFIVKDAD
+2398 TFGTVQFIVKDAA
-2411 TGALIPG
+2411 TGVLIPS

-2424 NDNDATCTTPTG
+2424 NDNTDTCTTPAG
-2436 ASTTGRCSIANLAL
+2436 ASTTGRCSIDNLAL
-2450 VATQFDVT
+2450 VATQFEVT

-2469 TVSNVAGSETVVFLN
+2469 TVSNVAGSETVVLLN
-2484 KETVGFTVYT
+2484 KESVGFTVYT

-2509 YANGDPFCAAVT
+2509 YANGDPFCSAATTTGFCRPT
-2521 ASGSCQPAA
+2521 ANIP
-2530 NLAGG
+2530 GG

-2542 KDNAYLPIF
+2542 KDGAYLPNF

-2575 DISVVNGNDDSE
+2575 NISVVNGNDDSE
-2587 INGVVIT
+2587 IDGVVIT
-2594 RSPSESVCTTTGG
+2594 RSPSESVCTTTGS
-2607 AGCTVPSMP
+2607 AGCTIASMP

-2621 FTATKAGYTTA
+2621 FTATKTGFTTA

-2647 LTMYPVTNT
+2647 MTMYPVTNT
-2656 SLRVYTYDANT
+2656 SLRVYTYDAST

-2672 GVSVTSCTSNTSSG
+2672 GVSVTSCTGATSSG

-2708 NAYGNVMIES
+2708 NAFGNVMIES

-2756 GGSCGSTSASGV
+2756 GGSCGYTSGSGV
-2768 IACTGFTSGNL
+2768 IACTGITSGNL
-2779 SLSVSASYFSSAS
+2779 SLSVSAGNFNS
-2792 ATVAIARGSTN
+2792 ATATIAIGRGSTN
-2803 SVVLFLTPWGQL
+2803 SVVLFLTPLGQL
-2815 TVSSTKKA
+2815 TVSAIKTPS
-2823 ALITVSIQNYGGLCS
+2823 LITVTLQDYGVLCS
-2838 IPALSGTEPPGPG
+2838 IPALSGTEPPSRGN
-2851 ECTGYYLPYGTYIV
+2851 CTGYNLPYGTYIV
-2865 SLDTSPA
+2865 SLNTSPV

-2882 STSVN
+2882 SNSVDF
-2887 IP
+2887 